1 MLFIIILALIRY
13 MANVSTV
20 NSDAIP
26 AFLPESLY
34 PDESLS
40 GEVLVVPGR
49 ARDHVQQVSALLT
62 TFYIYK
68 SISKYVD
75 ILVTDEHLDGV
86 E

>member
-49 ARDHVQQVSALLT
+49 ARDHVQQVSALPT
-62 TFYIYK
+62 TFIFSNLLQSMLIYW
-68 SISKYVD
+68 
-75 ILVTDEHLDGV
+75 
-86 E
+86 

>member
-1 MLFIIILALIRY
+1 

-62 TFYIYK
+62 TFLHISQFQSMLIYW
-68 SISKYVD
+68 
-75 ILVTDEHLDGV
+75 
-86 E
+86 